1 MAWGGGPFFI
11 KIHLE
16 AGGRELMLVAFWDSV
31 GPSGPLVASAEI
43 LWVQLLP

>member
-1 MAWGGGPFFI
+1 MAWGRRAIFL

-16 AGGRELMLVAFWDSV
+16 AGRRELMLVAFWDSV